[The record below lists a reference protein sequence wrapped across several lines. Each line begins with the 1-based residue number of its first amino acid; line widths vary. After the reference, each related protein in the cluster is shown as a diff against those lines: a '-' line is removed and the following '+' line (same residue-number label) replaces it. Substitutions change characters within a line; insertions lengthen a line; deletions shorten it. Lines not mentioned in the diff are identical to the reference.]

1 MIYILILIYLLI
13 GTIVSGF
20 VSGFMQ
26 VNGETSLIPLF
37 FWPLTLF
44 LMLIFGAF
52 NLAFFIGEKIAEK
65 IR

>member
-20 VSGFMQ
+20 MQ

-37 FWPLTLF
+37 FWQLTLF

>member
-13 GTIVSGF
+13 GTIVA
-20 VSGFMQ
+20 GFMQ

>member
-13 GTIVSGF
+13 GTI